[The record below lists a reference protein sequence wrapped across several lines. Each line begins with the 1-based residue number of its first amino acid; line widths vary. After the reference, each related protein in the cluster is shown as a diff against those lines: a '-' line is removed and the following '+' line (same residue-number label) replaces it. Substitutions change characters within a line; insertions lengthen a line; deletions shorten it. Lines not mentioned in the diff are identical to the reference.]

1 MNKKIG
7 IINFSNNCYLNVI
20 IQLFLSYKN
29 TSNIIVNYIEFN
41 NKLINPKKLLKKLE
55 EKININ
61 SQNDSQEAF
70 IKILDVIP
78 ELSKFFENKIQ
89 NSYKCLECC
98 NERTNIDNFSTFNI
112 HLNSLEESIKQ
123 YIKSE
128 NFKLECDHC
137 KKNTET
143 IKSSKII
150 NLGEILIFYNILKNK
165 IKISEDIIFNNNK
178 YKLHGF
184 IKHFGNQSSGHY
196 IFIDYQNSLIIDDT
210 NIFKLN
216 KIDLSNIYL
225 LFYIIKN

>member
-1 MNKKIG
+1 MNKNIG

-20 IQLFLSYKN
+20 IQLLLCCKK
-29 TSNIIVNYIEFN
+29 TSNIIINYLDLN
-41 NKLINPKKLLKKLE
+41 NKLINPKKLLKKLKD
-55 EKININ
+55 KINID
-61 SQNDSQEAF
+61 SQNDCQEAF
-70 IKILDVIP
+70 IQMLDTIP
-78 ELSKFFENKIQ
+78 ELSNFFENKIK
-89 NSYKCLECC
+89 NSYKCLECS

-112 HLNSLEESIKQ
+112 HQNSLEESIKE
-123 YIKSE
+123 YIKCE
-128 NFKLECDHC
+128 NFSLECDYC

-165 IKISEDIIFNNNK
+165 IKISEDIIFNSKK

-210 NIFKLN
+210 NISKFN

-225 LFYIIKN
+225 LFYTIIN

>member
-1 MNKKIG
+1 MNKNIG
-7 IINFSNNCYLNVI
+7 IINYSNNCYLNVI
-20 IQLFLSYKN
+20 IQLLLCNKK
-29 TSNIIVNYIEFN
+29 TSNIIVKYIDFN

-70 IKILDVIP
+70 IQILDVIP
-78 ELSKFFENKIQ
+78 ELSKYFENKIQ
-89 NSYKCLECC
+89 NSYKCLECY

-112 HLNSLEESIKQ
+112 HLNSLEESIKE

-210 NIFKLN
+210 NISKFNKL
-216 KIDLSNIYL
+216 DLSNIYL
-225 LFYIIKN
+225 LFYTIKN